1 MGHKS
6 AFYAYVFPLT
16 FTFYIH
22 LWLSSLEMVI
32 LAGVCSLRVHLCK
45 SSFNFHFLHPLS
57 KFYFHLFFQFGN
69 GHSGTSLLSTLT
81 SSPSSSSPSTTSPSP
96 AQSIPLWESP
106 MKGRNLD
113 KHSKN
118 SFVHFQYCMLQQ
130 NRIEKRIFW
139 TTWQSRVHFASLL
152 SLLAAKS
159 LSRKW
164 DKHPFWK
171 RRGFSDFTSFD
182 LKIFISICLHLCPKI
197 LLHLCKIES
206 VSRIWLYLCK
216 NVIILRKD
224 TWYFCEQ
231 MPLHF
236 GKEKS

>member
-96 AQSIPLWESP
+96 APSIPLWESP

-130 NRIEKRIFW
+130 NRIEKRIFS
-139 TTWQSRVHFASLL
+139 TTCSLFQRL
-152 SLLAAKS
+152 ITLGSQELIPKVGQT
-159 LSRKW
+159 
-164 DKHPFWK
+164 PFL
-171 RRGFSDFTSFD
+171 RGFF
-182 LKIFISICLHLCPKI
+182 
-197 LLHLCKIES
+197 
-206 VSRIWLYLCK
+206 WLYFIWFK
-216 NVIILRKD
+216 NVYPNFVCIFVQKSCCTFAKLCWIRVTNLVVSLQECFVALFSENLLDILVSK
-224 TWYFCEQ
+224 CHCILE
-231 MPLHF
+231 
-236 GKEKS
+236 

>member
-1 MGHKS
+1 
-6 AFYAYVFPLT
+6 
-16 FTFYIH
+16 
-22 LWLSSLEMVI
+22 MVI

-139 TTWQSRVHFASLL
+139 TTWQSRVHFTSLL

-164 DKHPFWK
+164 DKHPFWEA
-171 RRGFSDFTSFD
+171 FSDFTLFD
-182 LKIFISICLHLCPKI
+182 LNMFIQI
-197 LLHLCKIES
+197 LFAFLSKNPVAPLQNCVES

-216 NVIILRKD
+216 NVL
-224 TWYFCEQ
+224 
-231 MPLHF
+231 LHYSQKIYLIF
-236 GKEKS
+236 

>member
-32 LAGVCSLRVHLCK
+32 LAGVCSLRVHLSK

-130 NRIEKRIFW
+130 NRTEKRIFS
-139 TTWQSRVHFASLL
+139 TTWQSRVHFTSVL

-164 DKHPFWK
+164 DKHPFWEA
-171 RRGFSDFTSFD
+171 FSDFTLFD
-182 LKIFISICLHLCPKI
+182 LKMFIQI
-197 LLHLCKIES
+197 LFAFLSKNPVAPLQSCVES
-206 VSRIWLYLCK
+206 MSQIWLDLCK
-216 NVIILRKD
+216 NV
-224 TWYFCEQ
+224 
-231 MPLHF
+231 
-236 GKEKS
+236 